1 MVRFCS
7 WLCIFLLLQTSSV
20 FGRELQVKI
29 PAGTKVY
36 CELTQRVVSKKAQFQ
51 VGDRVRVR
59 VWRDVV
65 INGHTVIHKGSPVN
79 ARISFLKTNKIAGVK
94 GKVEIAA
101 RSCFMADDNE
111 IMLSGGYGRE
121 GKSFVGGAIA
131 LSAVLLWPLI
141 FVMGKKADLP
151 IGTVFDAYTDETKT
165 IIVEVAGDQ
174 RNLPKIDLSGL
185 FVSYGVEID
194 YDSLAA
200 QKKPK
205 SIPILITHESEK
217 EAQTVEV
224 IRVNGKGL
232 GKNLP
237 VTITSSDIEED
248 EVIIRAEVDV
258 KKLFKHF
265 TKGIN
270 RFEVQTRFSD
280 GSVESEE
287 VMFDIQF

>member
-1 MVRFCS
+1 MLKTVWNKEEFKKNI
-7 WLCIFLLLQTSSV
+7 L
-20 FGRELQVKI
+20 
-29 PAGTKVY
+29 
-36 CELTQRVVSKKAQFQ
+36 SKKGEFRLLDFWMPVQ
-51 VGDRVRVR
+51 VY
-59 VWRDVV
+59 
-65 INGHTVIHKGSPVN
+65 VN
-79 ARISFLKTNKIAGVK
+79 N
-94 GKVEIAA
+94 
-101 RSCFMADDNE
+101 
-111 IMLSGGYGRE
+111 
-121 GKSFVGGAIA
+121 
-131 LSAVLLWPLI
+131 
-141 FVMGKKADLP
+141 
-151 IGTVFDAYTDETKT
+151 
-165 IIVEVAGDQ
+165 
-174 RNLPKIDLSGL
+174 IDLSGL